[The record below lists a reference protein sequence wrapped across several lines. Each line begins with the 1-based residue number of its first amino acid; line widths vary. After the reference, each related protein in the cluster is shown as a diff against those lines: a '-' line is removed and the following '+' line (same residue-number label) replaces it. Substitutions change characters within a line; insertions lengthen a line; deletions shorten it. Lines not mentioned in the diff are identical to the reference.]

1 MISEKTLSWA
11 LSMWTVSLCVAIA
24 LQPTPARP
32 RTLGLGTC
40 AEARCSAPRL
50 SESLAVTTSKAVIGL
65 AAPPIVSASLFSL
78 ATTGCGLRGELPG
91 TLEGVAYTVV
101 AGFSLLSIF
110 SRANTGQSLQQAE
123 IAAAKAEMGV
133 LKAQMATAERKRL
146 SAAKAKQL
154 EAGPAT
160 LLGAAES
167 ACLVAAAASVLVFAT
182 ELATHGSLPSS
193 LPDTDSV
200 CWQ

>member
-1 MISEKTLSWA
+1 
-11 LSMWTVSLCVAIA
+11 
-24 LQPTPARP
+24 
-32 RTLGLGTC
+32 
-40 AEARCSAPRL
+40 L

-78 ATTGCGLRGELPG
+78 VTTGCGLRGELPG

-133 LKAQMATAERKRL
+133 LEAQMATAERKRL

-182 ELATHGSLPSS
+182 ELATHGSLSS
-193 LPDTDSV
+193 ALPDTDSV